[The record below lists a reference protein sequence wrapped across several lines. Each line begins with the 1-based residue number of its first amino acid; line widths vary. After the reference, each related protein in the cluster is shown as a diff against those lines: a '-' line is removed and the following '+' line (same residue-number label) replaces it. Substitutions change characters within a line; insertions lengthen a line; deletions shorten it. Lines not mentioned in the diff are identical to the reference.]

1 MFSAFKLSVSHSNPH
16 RKLNNSLHTPKL
28 CQWGGIYHPEAAR
41 TPNFQFNK
49 IKSSFKLDFTHQEG
63 LARKLHPKISEPF
76 DVAMTIANNDQ
87 RSGLIKNFSS
97 TLSLPAPLIIDIE
110 IVGDIDGNKTTK
122 GTIIIHN

>member
-41 TPNFQFNK
+41 TPNFRFSK

-76 DVAMTIANNDQ
+76 DVAMTIVRQ
-87 RSGLIKNFSS
+87 RSKVWLDKEFQFHF
-97 TLSLPAPLIIDIE
+97 IIACTS
-110 IVGDIDGNKTTK
+110 NY
-122 GTIIIHN
+122 